1 MKLILKL
8 YLSLN
13 KTSVALASLF
23 TCKAPD
29 GAVASVME
37 CMASTKYIKA
47 ELLLTLS
54 DAKFYSICYDRSSGM
69 SCHPTKPPPPFWSN
83 KFIKPP
89 PLTCLHDCCYQC
101 IFLLYISGHKFIYSA
116 CELWEK
122 HYPVKKNDNL
132 R

>member
-47 ELLLTLS
+47 ELLPTLS

-69 SCHPTKPPPPFWSN
+69 SCHPTKPPPPFGVINLSSL
-83 KFIKPP
+83 PP
-89 PLTCLHDCCYQC
+89 
-101 IFLLYISGHKFIYSA
+101 S
-116 CELWEK
+116 
-122 HYPVKKNDNL
+122 PVFMTAATNAFFYYTYLGTNSYTVL
-132 R
+132 VSFGRNITR